1 MNNLIAPP
9 ALPQAPREYM
19 PAYQDQLNS
28 ILRLYF
34 NRINGSL
41 NSTNTAYTVSNLP
54 GASASGLGARAF
66 VTDANSTTFAATVV
80 GGGSNIVPVYSN
92 GTNWKI
98 G

>member
-1 MNNLIAPP
+1 MNNDLAPP

-19 PAYQDQLNS
+19 PAYQDQLNNV
-28 ILRLYF
+28 LRLYF
-34 NRINGSL
+34 NRL
-41 NSTNTAYTVSNLP
+41 NRLLDGTDTAYTVSTLP
-54 GASASGLGARAF
+54 GAVALGLGARAF

-80 GGGSNIVPVYSN
+80 GGGSNIVPVYSD

>member
-1 MNNLIAPP
+1 
-9 ALPQAPREYM
+9 M

-41 NSTNTAYTVSNLP
+41 NSTNTAYTVSTLP
-54 GASASGLGARAF
+54 SAAALGLGAKAF